1 VTLRP
6 RLRHVI
12 IPGVAALAM
21 ASVDAVRSPVQ
32 AQGKLEAR
40 FQATLG
46 GLPLGKGAWLIDV
59 REDQFSAAVSGATS
73 GILQVIASSQG
84 TSAVRGTISGGQPVS
99 ATYAST
105 IVTGKKLDEVRM
117 VMSGGAVK
125 EFMAEPPATP
135 NPNRVPLTEAHR
147 RNVTDPMTAALLR
160 VPGNGD
166 TFSPEVC
173 KRTLSIFDGRMR
185 YDLQLAFKRL
195 EKVKSEKGYQGNVVV
210 CAVYFS
216 PVAGHIPDRAVIKY
230 LVDQRDAEIWFAPI
244 AGTRLM
250 VPYRI
255 SIPTP
260 LGIGMVQATQFV
272 TMPQAASANS
282 IKSH

>member
-1 VTLRP
+1 MSLRP

-12 IPGVAALAM
+12 VPGVAALAV
-21 ASVDAVRSPVQ
+21 ATADAGRSAAW
-32 AQGKLEAR
+32 AQGRLEAR
-40 FQATLG
+40 YQATLG
-46 GLPLGKGAWLIDV
+46 GLPLGKGAWQIDV
-59 REDQFSAAVSGATS
+59 RDDQFSAALSGATS
-73 GILQVIASSQG
+73 GFLQVIASAQG
-84 TSAVRGTISGGQPVS
+84 TSAVRGTISGGQPVG
-99 ATYAST
+99 ATYASS
-105 IVTGKKLDEVRM
+105 IVTGKKIDEVRM
-117 VMSGGAVK
+117 LMSGGTVK
-125 EFMAEPPATP
+125 EFMAEPPTMP
-135 NPNRVPLTEAHR
+135 VPTRVPITEAHR
-147 RNVTDPMTAALLR
+147 RNVSDPMTAAMIR

-166 TFSPEVC
+166 TFSPDVC

-185 YDLQLAFKRL
+185 YDLQLSFKRL

-216 PVAGHIPDRAVIKY
+216 PVAGHVPDRAVIKY
-230 LVDQRDAEIWFAPI
+230 LIEQRDAEIWLAPI

-255 SIPTP
+255 SVPTP

-272 TMPQAASANS
+272 SMAQPASASS